1 MQYFIETNEKIPDIL
16 IFLFTKLGVTSGML
30 VCAKLSGL
38 QPQAPPTVF
47 ACLRFTLLET
57 VLKSI
62 FKITFRPLLF
72 FSQLPFLKQF

>member
-1 MQYFIETNEKIPDIL
+1 MRYFIKNNEKIPDVL
-16 IFLFTKLGVTSGML
+16 IFLFTTLGVTSGML

-57 VLKSI
+57 VLNSI

-72 FSQLPFLKQF
+72 SKLPFQKQF